1 MKQLISKSISIC
13 YFISIFQGISLL
25 VYTLIAFVGALV
37 TGEIERVDTLV
48 VENLLYLLL
57 IFLILIVG
65 INFRKHKRASYTPFL
80 LIQMFA
86 LIIAWPLLQNEKL
99 ITQGLGLLIGLT
111 GLIGIIL
118 GLLPV
123 NRHKFSVT

>member
-13 YFISIFQGISLL
+13 YFVSIFQGISLL

-37 TGEIERVDTLV
+37 TGEIERVDTFV
-48 VENLLYLLL
+48 AENLLYLLL

-65 INFRKHKRASYTPFL
+65 VNFRKHKRASYTPFL

-123 NRHKFSVT
+123 NRNKFL

>member
-1 MKQLISKSISIC
+1 MKQLLSKSISIC

-37 TGEIERVDTLV
+37 TGEIERVDTFV
-48 VENLLYLLL
+48 AENLLYLLL

-123 NRHKFSVT
+123 NRHKFL

>member
-1 MKQLISKSISIC
+1 MKQLLSKSISIC

-37 TGEIERVDTLV
+37 TGEIERVDTFV
-48 VENLLYLLL
+48 AENLLYLLL

-123 NRHKFSVT
+123 NRNKFL

>member
-13 YFISIFQGISLL
+13 YFVSIFQGISLL

-37 TGEIERVDTLV
+37 TGEIERVDTFV
-48 VENLLYLLL
+48 AENLLYLLL

-99 ITQGLGLLIGLT
+99 ITQGLGLLIGVS
-111 GLIGIIL
+111 GLVGLIL

-123 NRHKFSVT
+123 NRKKFI

>member
-13 YFISIFQGISLL
+13 YFFSIFQGISLL

-37 TGEIERVDTLV
+37 TGEIERVDTFIA
-48 VENLLYLLL
+48 ENLLYFLL
-57 IFLILIVG
+57 IVLILIVG

-99 ITQGLGLLIGLT
+99 ITQGLGLLIGVS
-111 GLIGIIL
+111 GLVGLIL

-123 NRHKFSVT
+123 NRKKFI

>member
-25 VYTLIAFVGALV
+25 VYTLIAFAGALV
-37 TGEIERVDTLV
+37 TGEIERVDTFV
-48 VENLLYLLL
+48 AENLLYLLL

-99 ITQGLGLLIGLT
+99 ITQGLGLLIGVS
-111 GLIGIIL
+111 GLVGLIL

-123 NRHKFSVT
+123 NRKKFI

>member
-37 TGEIERVDTLV
+37 TGEIERVDTFV
-48 VENLLYLLL
+48 AENLLYLLL

-65 INFRKHKRASYTPFL
+65 VNFRKHKRASYTPFL

-118 GLLPV
+118 GLLPI
-123 NRHKFSVT
+123 NRKKFL

>member
-25 VYTLIAFVGALV
+25 VYTLIAFAGALV
-37 TGEIERVDTLV
+37 TGEIERVDTFIA
-48 VENLLYLLL
+48 ENLLYFLL
-57 IFLILIVG
+57 IVLILIVG

-99 ITQGLGLLIGLT
+99 ITQGLGLLIGVS
-111 GLIGIIL
+111 GLVGLIL

-123 NRHKFSVT
+123 NRKKFI

>member
-37 TGEIERVDTLV
+37 TGEIERVDTFV
-48 VENLLYLLL
+48 AENLLYLLL
-57 IFLILIVG
+57 IVLILIVG

-99 ITQGLGLLIGLT
+99 ITQGLGLLIGLS
-111 GLIGIIL
+111 GVFGIVL
-118 GLLPV
+118 GLLPQ
-123 NRHKFSVT
+123 NRNKFM

>member
-1 MKQLISKSISIC
+1 MSKWISKSLSIC

-25 VYTLIAFVGALV
+25 VYALIAFVGALV
-37 TGEIERVDTLV
+37 TGEIERVDTFV
-48 VENLLYLLL
+48 AENLLYLLL

-99 ITQGLGLLIGLT
+99 ITQGLGLLIGVS
-111 GLIGIIL
+111 GLVGLIL

-123 NRHKFSVT
+123 NRKKFI

>member
-37 TGEIERVDTLV
+37 TGEIERVDTFV
-48 VENLLYLLL
+48 AENLLYLLL

-86 LIIAWPLLQNEKL
+86 LIIAWPLLQNDNL
-99 ITQGLGLLIGLT
+99 ITQALGLLIGLS
-111 GLIGIIL
+111 GLIGILL

-123 NRHKFSVT
+123 NRKKFL

>member
-1 MKQLISKSISIC
+1 MSQWISKSLSIC
-13 YFISIFQGISLL
+13 YFIAIFQGISLL
-25 VYTLIAFVGALV
+25 VYTSIAFAGALI
-37 TGEIERVDTLV
+37 TGEIERIDTFV
-48 VENLLYLLL
+48 AENLLYLLL

-65 INFRKHKRASYTPFL
+65 INFKKHKRASYTPFL

-86 LIIAWPLLQNEKL
+86 LIIAWPLLQNGYL
-99 ITQGLGLLIGLT
+99 ITQALGLLIGLS

-123 NRHKFSVT
+123 NRKKFL

>member
-37 TGEIERVDTLV
+37 TGEIERVDTFV
-48 VENLLYLLL
+48 AENLLYLLL

-80 LIQMFA
+80 LMQMFA

-99 ITQGLGLLIGLT
+99 ITQGLGLLIGLI

-123 NRHKFSVT
+123 NRKKFL

>member
-1 MKQLISKSISIC
+1 MKQLIGKSISIC

-25 VYTLIAFVGALV
+25 VYTLTAFVGALI
-37 TGEIERVDTLV
+37 TGEIERVDTFV
-48 VENLLYLLL
+48 AENLLYLLL

-65 INFRKHKRASYTPFL
+65 INFRKYKRASYTPFL

-99 ITQGLGLLIGLT
+99 ITQGLGLLIGISGML
-111 GLIGIIL
+111 GIVL
-118 GLLPV
+118 GLLPQ
-123 NRHKFSVT
+123 NRNKFM

>member
-37 TGEIERVDTLV
+37 TGEIERVDTFV
-48 VENLLYLLL
+48 AENLLYLLL

-86 LIIAWPLLQNEKL
+86 LTIAWPLLQNEKL
-99 ITQGLGLLIGLT
+99 ITQGLGLLISLT

-123 NRHKFSVT
+123 NRHKFL

>member
-37 TGEIERVDTLV
+37 TGEIERVDTFIA
-48 VENLLYLLL
+48 ENLLYFLL
-57 IFLILIVG
+57 IVLILIVG
-65 INFRKHKRASYTPFL
+65 VSFRKHKRASYTPFL

-99 ITQGLGLLIGLT
+99 IPQGLGLLIGVS
-111 GLIGIIL
+111 GLVGLIL

-123 NRHKFSVT
+123 NRKKFI

>member
-37 TGEIERVDTLV
+37 TGEIERVDTFV
-48 VENLLYLLL
+48 AENLLYLLL

-123 NRHKFSVT
+123 NRNKFL

>member
-13 YFISIFQGISLL
+13 YFIAIFQGISLL

-37 TGEIERVDTLV
+37 TGEIERVDTFV
-48 VENLLYLLL
+48 AENLLYLLL

-99 ITQGLGLLIGLT
+99 ITQGLGLLIGLS
-111 GLIGIIL
+111 GVFGIVL
-118 GLLPV
+118 GLLPQ
-123 NRHKFSVT
+123 NRNKFM

>member
-1 MKQLISKSISIC
+1 MSKWISKSLSIC
-13 YFISIFQGISLL
+13 YFIAIFQGISLL
-25 VYTLIAFVGALV
+25 VYTSIAFVGALI
-37 TGEIERVDTLV
+37 TGEIERVDTFV
-48 VENLLYLLL
+48 AENLLYLLL

-123 NRHKFSVT
+123 NRKKFL

>member
-37 TGEIERVDTLV
+37 AGEIERVDTFV

-99 ITQGLGLLIGLT
+99 IMQGLGLLIGLT

-123 NRHKFSVT
+123 NRKKFL

>member
-25 VYTLIAFVGALV
+25 VYALIAFVGALV
-37 TGEIERVDTLV
+37 TGEIERVDTFV
-48 VENLLYLLL
+48 AENLLYLLL

-65 INFRKHKRASYTPFL
+65 VNFRKHKRASYTPFL

-99 ITQGLGLLIGLT
+99 ITQGLGLLIGVS
-111 GLIGIIL
+111 GLVGLIL

-123 NRHKFSVT
+123 NRKKFI

>member
-1 MKQLISKSISIC
+1 MYASFVSIC

-37 TGEIERVDTLV
+37 TGEIERVDTFIA
-48 VENLLYLLL
+48 ENLLYFLL
-57 IFLILIVG
+57 IVLILIVG

-99 ITQGLGLLIGLT
+99 ITQGLGLLIGVS
-111 GLIGIIL
+111 GLVGLIL

-123 NRHKFSVT
+123 NRKKFI

>member
-1 MKQLISKSISIC
+1 M
-13 YFISIFQGISLL
+13 

-37 TGEIERVDTLV
+37 TGEIERVDTFIA
-48 VENLLYLLL
+48 ENLLYFLL
-57 IFLILIVG
+57 IVLILIVG
-65 INFRKHKRASYTPFL
+65 VSFRKRKRASYTPFL

-99 ITQGLGLLIGLT
+99 ITQGLGLLIGVS
-111 GLIGIIL
+111 GLVGLIL

-123 NRHKFSVT
+123 NRKKFI

>member
-25 VYTLIAFVGALV
+25 VYTLIAFAGGLV
-37 TGEIERVDTLV
+37 TGEIERVDTFV
-48 VENLLYLLL
+48 AENLLYLLL

-123 NRHKFSVT
+123 NRKKFL

>member
-37 TGEIERVDTLV
+37 TGEIERVDTFV
-48 VENLLYLLL
+48 AENLLYFLL
-57 IFLILIVG
+57 IVLILIVG

-123 NRHKFSVT
+123 NRKKFM